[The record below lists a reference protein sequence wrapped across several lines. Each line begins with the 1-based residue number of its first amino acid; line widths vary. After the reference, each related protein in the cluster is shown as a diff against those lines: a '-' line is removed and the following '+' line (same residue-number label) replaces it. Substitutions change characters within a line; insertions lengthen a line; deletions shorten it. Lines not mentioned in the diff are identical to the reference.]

1 MGTTSTQGRPRID
14 EFLANHDFSA
24 RYEIRINAPASVVY
38 ECLLRSDFSELWLLR
53 LLMSIRSGK
62 WLPRSCVP
70 TDLRQRLQGAGFVI
84 LSEVLNEEIVIGIAG
99 RFWRPDGGRCKKLTA
114 KDFAGFCR
122 SGFAK
127 AAWNFKLR
135 ADSTG
140 STVLSTETR
149 VKCFG
154 AAFWKFRLYW
164 TLVGPFSGLIRRA
177 ILKQVKTEAESKANP
192 HRPSELK

>member
-1 MGTTSTQGRPRID
+1 MD
-14 EFLANHDFSA
+14 EFLPNHDFSA
-24 RYEIRINAPASVVY
+24 AYEISINAPSSVVY

-53 LLMSIRSGK
+53 LLMSIRSGQ
-62 WLPRSCVP
+62 WLPRSRVP
-70 TDLRQRLQGAGFVI
+70 TDLRQRLQGTGFVI

-99 RFWRPDGGRCKKLTA
+99 RFWRPDGGRCKELTA

-154 AAFWKFRLYW
+154 SAAFWKFRLYW
-164 TLVGPFSGLIRRA
+164 TLVGPFSGLMRKA
-177 ILKQVKTEAESKANP
+177 ILKQVKTDTESKAT
-192 HRPSELK
+192 RSEQ